1 MSITYYN
8 LYLCPLH
15 GEEEEEEEEEE
26 GERRR
31 GGADVSGGLS
41 SIPQVVY
48 IHSLI
53 VAADPVEG
61 INRILNSIFQD
72 ILKMNYQNVRENV
85 LSCIIIDIHD
95 FLQMD
100 GIINKKIIKKKTG
113 DKVIGISDRYLK
125 SREKNNIIDLK
136 NYFKILGLERYIGV
150 SCRGFNGTGI
160 QIPIS
165 LLKSNVCSILDKL

>member
-100 GIINKKIIKKKTG
+100 GIIN
-113 DKVIGISDRYLK
+113 
-125 SREKNNIIDLK
+125 
-136 NYFKILGLERYIGV
+136 
-150 SCRGFNGTGI
+150 
-160 QIPIS
+160 
-165 LLKSNVCSILDKL
+165 